1 MLAAVSRRAGLGLLR
16 SPPLPCAMSYAPA
29 AIAARM
35 LHNSAVPCAATSA
48 AVPAKS
54 TPPTRFAIVNLSG
67 SQYKVAADDKICVE
81 KLDMPIGTQF
91 AAKRVLLVG
100 EAGSTVIG
108 SPLIKDAAVHATVEE
123 QGYGKKII
131 VFKKKAKKGYRRWK
145 GFRSRLTVVRI
156 NSIELPPDIEAQLD
170 G

>member
-1 MLAAVSRRAGLGLLR
+1 
-16 SPPLPCAMSYAPA
+16 
-29 AIAARM
+29 
-35 LHNSAVPCAATSA
+35 
-48 AVPAKS
+48 
-54 TPPTRFAIVNLSG
+54 
-67 SQYKVAADDKICVE
+67 
-81 KLDMPIGTQF
+81 MPIGTQF